1 MTQDNTTEWPPFTPS
16 TTAGGAIA
24 GESRH
29 VCQASEWVDI
39 LYLVGTGRF
48 WLLTKDAAELLHEA
62 AHELHQWA
70 SIEAP
75 DQRNATLSEQAG
87 IMECFLPASP
97 GSFLADE
104 ERDRYF
110 ELERELAR
118 ARVWYNGLDATIET
132 SPLPAGR
139 EADERQRQL
148 RYQRQQQ
155 ANEIRR
161 LEDELSAL
169 RNAGRRAARGA
180 GYVIDGDAYY
190 GPWESEI
197 QQALETY
204 RRTRREAMRRHELLP
219 GVDHEDDDDREQRFT
234 LQEVLTEYQTFLER
248 CETQTPNAASA
259 QCHLAEMIRMAELR
273 SGTLYAAYL
282 ESILQLAALGI
293 ATPEFALTSPAAS
306 GTALRDGVSNFDDY
320 NDLLREQ
327 ADLLAAVETKLE
339 EWQTGTAGHTAL
351 PLFLFAEERERYQE
365 LSEQL
370 DALHESARRAVETMR
385 PRRVLF
391 WQADLA
397 DERNAFGYEKR
408 RLDMLV
414 RNDWP
419 LREFT
424 SAGGERE
431 LCHVSLH
438 LLMDYMSMAERNHI
452 APLLD
457 ADGVLPATLWE
468 APETALSHW
477 LDIKGCEPI
486 DWRGDW
492 HDDDL
497 GLFQPEAFFAYLDE
511 AGYEVASLASDDART
526 RWGETLQRLLFTGP
540 ARDTLRL
547 FDASAQAQALR
558 LIGLTRG
565 NLSSLITLDF
575 PEPLRLDDAG
585 TPEGEW
591 ETHQGSLET
600 ASDSGPLRRE
610 WELEGT
616 YHLARGE
623 LTLNVLD
630 LPEED
635 EALHARLP
643 LKDGGELDLGRYALR
658 LETVAKGF
666 AGASLAM
673 SGTLRLSFDGEPN
686 ITADEPVQRLG
697 IGGQLNA
704 FIGMRSGIEHRCE
717 LRWEPPED
725 IAMRAPMYQAV
736 DAFTRRNRLDELREW
751 RSLGMIAWH
760 REQGVAW
767 GGEADFHLGLRDG
780 KFVLRAKA
788 ALFCGR
794 GVGGG
799 MTMELDNRHLD
810 LWLTMLHR
818 DLVASGFERVDWLD
832 EEAFEELSTL
842 GYVLMLTLLNAG
854 LVMAKGRAWLRQL
867 REELT
872 QTDRAGQIAYVLTSR
887 DGQEERQLR
896 AWVQQLTPEAL
907 GALLWLLSS
916 PPRAF
921 EISSAD
927 SALGGL
933 GSQTSFSEPQAR
945 DLQQMAIANCLGWIH
960 DGMLICTYGPLR
972 PASGPNPGNL
982 LFEKALLR
990 LDRYGRRTHTVRGLG
1005 YCHNRYL
1012 LDRFMESPGLPGG
1025 ESRATREKY
1034 LAAANSLGRHADT
1047 HCEYLPDGQGGMRV
1061 IYEEPR

>member
-1 MTQDNTTEWPPFTPS
+1 M
-16 TTAGGAIA
+16 A
-24 GESRH
+24 
-29 VCQASEWVDI
+29 CQAPEWVDI

-48 WLLTKDAAELLHEA
+48 WLLTRDVAEDLDEA
-62 AHELHQWA
+62 AHELYQWA
-70 SIEAP
+70 SLEDPAR
-75 DQRNATLSEQAG
+75 RNATLSEKAG

-97 GSFLADE
+97 GSFLSDE

-110 ELERELAR
+110 ELERELAK
-118 ARVWYNGLDATIET
+118 ARVWHNGLDATIET

-139 EADERQRQL
+139 EADDRQRRL

-161 LEDELSAL
+161 LEDELNAL

-180 GYVIDGDAYY
+180 GYVVDGDAYY
-190 GPWESEI
+190 GPWENEI

-204 RRTRREAMRRHELLP
+204 RRTRREAMRRHELVP
-219 GVDHEDDDDREQRFT
+219 GVDHEADDDREQRFT
-234 LQEVLTEYQTFLER
+234 LLEVLAEYQTFLES

-259 QCHLAEMIRMAELR
+259 QCHLAEMLRMAELR

-293 ATPEFALTSPAAS
+293 ATPEYALANPSAS
-306 GTALRDGVSNFDDY
+306 GTALRDGVGDFDDY

-351 PLFLFAEERERYQE
+351 PLFLFADERERYQE

-370 DALHESARRAVETMR
+370 DALHESARQAVETMR

-408 RLDMLV
+408 SLDMLV

-431 LCHVSLH
+431 LCHISLH
-438 LLMDYMSMAERNHI
+438 LLMDYMSIGVRDRI

-477 LDIKGCEPI
+477 LDLKGCEPI
-486 DWRGDW
+486 DWRGEW

-497 GLFQPEAFFAYLDE
+497 GLFQPEAFYAYLDE
-511 AGYEVASLASDDART
+511 AGYEIASLASADARS

-558 LIGLTRG
+558 LIGLTQG
-565 NLSSLITLDF
+565 ELSSLITLDF
-575 PEPLRLDDAG
+575 PEPLRLADTTTA
-585 TPEGEW
+585 EGER
-591 ETHQGSLET
+591 ETRQGGVE
-600 ASDSGPLRRE
+600 ASSSKGPLRRE
-610 WELEGT
+610 WKLKGD

-635 EALHARLP
+635 EALHAKLP
-643 LKDGGELDLGRYALR
+643 LKDGGELDLGRYALL

-673 SGTLRLSFDGEPN
+673 SGALRLSFDGEPN
-686 ITADEPVQRLG
+686 ITADEPVHRLG

-704 FIGMRSGIEHRCE
+704 FLGVRGGIEHRCE

-725 IAMRAPMYQAV
+725 IAMRAPMHQAV
-736 DAFTRRNRLDELREW
+736 DAFTRRNRLDELQEW
-751 RSLGMIAWH
+751 RSLGMVAWH
-760 REQGVAW
+760 REHGVAW
-767 GGEADFHLGLRDG
+767 GGNADFHLGLRDG

-832 EEAFEELSTL
+832 DEAFNELSDL
-842 GYVLMLTLLNAG
+842 GYVLMMPLLNAG

-867 REELT
+867 RDELA

-933 GSQTSFSEPQAR
+933 GMQTSFSEPQAR
-945 DLQQMAIANCLGWIH
+945 DLQQMAIANCVGWIH
-960 DGMLICTYGPLR
+960 EGVLGGVYGSVR
-972 PASGPNPGNL
+972 PASGPNPGSR

-990 LDRYGRRTHTVRGLG
+990 LDRHGKRTHAVRGLG
-1005 YCHNRYL
+1005 YCRNRYL

-1025 ESRATREKY
+1025 QSRATREKY
-1034 LAAANSLGRHADT
+1034 LAAANSLGRHADA